1 MQNVTISACKKTDVV
16 IDNKKIKS
24 IRILKERLEGFET
37 LRKLM

>member
-1 MQNVTISACKKTDVV
+1 MQNVTISTCEKTGVV
-16 IDNKKIKS
+16 IDNKKIKR